1 MMLKQALVWLGFG
14 GQGHAQPH
22 GHGDHGHGHGAHASD
37 HGHHHPHGVVDPVI
51 ATTEH
56 GIWAVKWSFV
66 ILGVTA
72 ALQLGIV
79 VLSGS
84 VALLADTIHNVGDA
98 ATAVPLWIAFL
109 FARRRAS
116 ARFTYGFGRVED
128 LAGVTVVLIIVCSAI
143 VAGYE
148 AINRLLHPQP
158 ITFLGWVAAAGI
170 VGFVGNEWVAV
181 FRIRVGRDIDS
192 VALIADGY
200 HARTDGLTSLAVV
213 LGALGVW
220 LGFPAADPLL
230 GLVITAMI
238 FGIVWQSTQAVFTRL
253 LDGVDPAVI
262 EEIKHAVQHMP
273 EVQDVTQVRVR
284 WLGHRLH
291 AELNIAVSP
300 HLSVAQGHAIATEVR
315 HQLLHHLPHLAN
327 ATIHIDPLDASGEE
341 HHRIEE
347 HAHGD
352 LPAHAHP

>member
-1 MMLKQALVWLGFG
+1 
-14 GQGHAQPH
+14 
-22 GHGDHGHGHGAHASD
+22 
-37 HGHHHPHGVVDPVI
+37 
-51 ATTEH
+51 
-56 GIWAVKWSFV
+56 V

-98 ATAVPLWIAFL
+98 ATAVPLWMAFL

-128 LAGVTVVLIIVCSAI
+128 LAGVVVVLIIVCSAI

-148 AINRLLHPQP
+148 AVHRLLHPQT
-158 ITFLGWVAAAGI
+158 ITLLGWIAAAGVI
-170 VGFVGNEWVAV
+170 GFVGNELVAV
-181 FRIRVGRDIDS
+181 FRMRVGREIDS

-213 LGALGVW
+213 LGTLGVW
-220 LGFPAADPLL
+220 LGFPAADPLI
-230 GLVITAMI
+230 GLMITVVI
-238 FGIVWQSTQAVFTRL
+238 FGIVWQSTKAVFTRL
-253 LDGVDPAVI
+253 LDGVDPTVI
-262 EEIKHAVQHMP
+262 AAIKYAVQHTS
-273 EVQDVTQVRVR
+273 EVREVTQVRAR

-291 AELNIAVSP
+291 AELNIAVSSQ
-300 HLSVAQGHAIATEVR
+300 LSVAQGHTIATEVR

-327 ATIHIDPLDASGEE
+327 AIIHVDPVDASGEE
-341 HHRIEE
+341 HHRIAG
-347 HAHGD
+347 HVHSD
-352 LPAHAHP
+352 LPAHAHL

>member
-1 MMLKQALVWLGFG
+1 MLQKALVWLGYG
-14 GQGHAQPH
+14 GQGHAHPH
-22 GHGDHGHGHGAHASD
+22 GHGDHGHGHDTHASE

-128 LAGVTVVLIIVCSAI
+128 LAGVSVVLIIVCSAI

-158 ITFLGWVAAAGI
+158 IAFLAWVAAAGI

-220 LGFPAADPLL
+220 LGFPAADPLI

-253 LDGVDPAVI
+253 LDGIDPAVI
-262 EEIKHAVQHMP
+262 EEIKHAVQHTP
-273 EVQDVTQVRVR
+273 EVQEVTQVRVR

>member
-1 MMLKQALVWLGFG
+1 M
-14 GQGHAQPH
+14 
-22 GHGDHGHGHGAHASD
+22 
-37 HGHHHPHGVVDPVI
+37 DPVI
-51 ATTEH
+51 ATTER

-79 VLSGS
+79 ALSGS

-128 LAGVTVVLIIVCSAI
+128 LAGVIVVLIIVCSAI

-158 ITFLGWVAAAGI
+158 IAFLGWVAAAGI

-220 LGFPAADPLL
+220 LGFPAADPLI

-262 EEIKHAVQHMP
+262 EEIKHAVQHTP

-300 HLSVAQGHAIATEVR
+300 HLSVAQGHTIATEVR

>member
-1 MMLKQALVWLGFG
+1 MMLKQALIWLGYG
-14 GQGHAQPH
+14 GQGHDHPH
-22 GHGDHGHGHGAHASD
+22 GHGDHGHGHGAHASK
-37 HGHHHPHGVVDPVI
+37 HGPHHPHGVVDPVI
-51 ATTEH
+51 ATTER

-128 LAGVTVVLIIVCSAI
+128 LAGVIVVLIIVCSAI

-158 ITFLGWVAAAGI
+158 IAFLGWVAAAGI

-220 LGFPAADPLL
+220 LGFPAADPLI

-238 FGIVWQSTQAVFTRL
+238 FGIVWQSTNAVFTRL

-262 EEIKHAVQHMP
+262 VEIKHAVQHTP
-273 EVQDVTQVRVR
+273 EVQEVTQVRVR

>member
-1 MMLKQALVWLGFG
+1 MVTGITDTAWRSRVRPRAPPHAWGRGPGHRHDGARHLGL
-14 GQGHAQPH
+14 
-22 GHGDHGHGHGAHASD
+22 
-37 HGHHHPHGVVDPVI
+37 
-51 ATTEH
+51 
-56 GIWAVKWSFV
+56 KWSFV

-128 LAGVTVVLIIVCSAI
+128 LAGVIIVLIILCSAI

-158 ITFLGWVAAAGI
+158 IAFLGWVAAAGL

-181 FRIRVGRDIDS
+181 FRIRVGREIDS

-220 LGFPAADPLL
+220 LGFPAADPLI
-230 GLVITAMI
+230 GLVITVMI
-238 FGIVWQSTQAVFTRL
+238 FGIVWQSTKAVFTRL

-262 EEIKHAVQHMP
+262 AEIKHAVQHTP
-273 EVQDVTQVRVR
+273 EVQEVTQVRAR

-300 HLSVAQGHAIATEVR
+300 HLSVVQGHAIATEVR
-315 HQLLHHLPHLAN
+315 HQLLHHLPPLAN
-327 ATIHIDPLDASGEE
+327 AIIHVDPLDASGEE
-341 HHRIEE
+341 YHRIAEYRHDE
-347 HAHGD
+347 WSVHT
-352 LPAHAHP
+352 HP

>member
-1 MMLKQALVWLGFG
+1 MWYKAFGWLGCVG
-14 GQGHAQPH
+14 HGHDHAHADGHHDHGGHASA
-22 GHGDHGHGHGAHASD
+22 HGHGHT
-37 HGHHHPHGVVDPVI
+37 HGVVDPVL
-51 ATTEH
+51 ATTAR
-56 GIWAVKWSFV
+56 GIWAIKWSFV

-72 ALQLGIV
+72 LLQLGIV

-116 ARFTYGFGRVED
+116 ARFTYGLGRVED
-128 LAGVTVVLIIVCSAI
+128 LAGVIVVLIIVCSAI

-158 ITFLGWVAAAGI
+158 IMFLGWVVAAGI

-181 FRIRVGRDIDS
+181 FRIRVGREIDS
-192 VALIADGY
+192 VALSADGY

-220 LGFPAADPLL
+220 LGFPAADPLI
-230 GLVITAMI
+230 GLVIAAMI
-238 FGIVWQSTQAVFTRL
+238 FGIVWQSTKAVFTRL
-253 LDGVDPAVI
+253 LDGVDPAVV
-262 EEIKHAVQHMP
+262 EEIKHAVQHTP
-273 EVQDVTQVRVR
+273 EVQEVTQVRVS
-284 WLGHRLH
+284 WLGHRRH
-291 AELNIAVSP
+291 AELNVAVSP
-300 HLSVAQGHAIATEVR
+300 HLSVAPGHTIATEVR

-327 ATIHIDPLDASGEE
+327 AIILVEPLDASGEE
-341 HHRIEE
+341 YHRIAE
-347 HAHGD
+347 HQHDA
-352 LPAHAHP
+352 

>member
-1 MMLKQALVWLGFG
+1 
-14 GQGHAQPH
+14 
-22 GHGDHGHGHGAHASD
+22 
-37 HGHHHPHGVVDPVI
+37 VDPVI

-238 FGIVWQSTQAVFTRL
+238 FGIVWQSTKAVVTRL
-253 LDGVDPAVI
+253 LDGVDPVVI
-262 EEIKHAVQHMP
+262 EEIKHAVQHTP
-273 EVQDVTQVRVR
+273 EVQEVTQVRVR

-315 HQLLHHLPHLAN
+315 HQLLHHLPHLTN

>member
-14 GQGHAQPH
+14 GQGHAHPH
-22 GHGDHGHGHGAHASD
+22 GHGDHGHGHGAHVSK
-37 HGHHHPHGVVDPVI
+37 HGPHHPHGVVDPVI
-51 ATTEH
+51 ATTER

-66 ILGVTA
+66 
-72 ALQLGIV
+72 
-79 VLSGS
+79 
-84 VALLADTIHNVGDA
+84 
-98 ATAVPLWIAFL
+98 IAFL

-128 LAGVTVVLIIVCSAI
+128 LAGVIVVLIIVCSAI

-158 ITFLGWVAAAGI
+158 IAFLGWVAAAGI
-170 VGFVGNEWVAV
+170 IGFVGNEWVAL

-220 LGFPAADPLL
+220 LGLPAADPLL

-238 FGIVWQSTQAVFTRL
+238 FGIVWQSTKAVFTRL
-253 LDGVDPAVI
+253 LDGIDPAVI
-262 EEIKHAVQHMP
+262 EEIQHAVQHTP
-273 EVQDVTQVRVR
+273 EVQEVTQVRVR
-284 WLGHRLH
+284 WVGHRLH
-291 AELNIAVSP
+291 AELNFAVSP

>member
-1 MMLKQALVWLGFG
+1 MWQHVLVWLGFDR
-14 GQGHAQPH
+14 QRHTHPH
-22 GHGDHGHGHGAHASD
+22 GHTDHGHSHGAPAAD
-37 HGHHHPHGVVDPVI
+37 HGHQHTHGVVDPVL
-51 ATTEH
+51 ATTAR

-84 VALLADTIHNVGDA
+84 VALLADTIHNIGDA

-109 FARRRAS
+109 FARRCPS
-116 ARFTYGFGRVED
+116 ARFPYGFGRVED
-128 LAGVTVVLIIVCSAI
+128 LAGVMVVLIIVGSAV

-148 AINRLLHPQP
+148 AINRVLHPQP
-158 ITFLGWVAAAGI
+158 MAFLGGVVVAGLI
-170 VGFVGNEWVAV
+170 GFVGNEWVAV
-181 FRIRVGRDIDS
+181 FRIRVGRAIDS

-220 LGFPAADPLL
+220 LGFPAADPLI

-238 FGIVWQSTQAVFTRL
+238 FGIVWQSARAVFTRL

-262 EEIKHAVQHMP
+262 ETITHAVQHTP
-273 EVQDVTQVRVR
+273 EVQEVTQVRVR
-284 WLGHRLH
+284 WVGHRLH

-300 HLSVAQGHAIATEVR
+300 QLSVAQGHAIAMDVR
-315 HQLLHHLPHLAN
+315 HQLLHHVPPLAN
-327 ATIHIDPLDASGEE
+327 AIIHVDPLDASGEDY
-341 HHRIEE
+341 HRIAE
-347 HAHGD
+347 HQHDAWSV
-352 LPAHAHP
+352 HAHP

>member
-1 MMLKQALVWLGFG
+1 MMLKQILVWLGFG
-14 GQGHAQPH
+14 GQGRNHPH
-22 GHGDHGHGHGAHASD
+22 GHGGHGHGHGAHASD
-37 HGHHHPHGVVDPVI
+37 HEHHHTHGVVDPVI
-51 ATTEH
+51 ATTKR

-128 LAGVTVVLIIVCSAI
+128 LAGVIVVLIIVGSAI

-158 ITFLGWVAAAGI
+158 ITFLGWVAAAGL
-170 VGFVGNEWVAV
+170 VGFVGNEWVAL

-238 FGIVWQSTQAVFTRL
+238 FGIVWQSTKAVFTRL
-253 LDGVDPAVI
+253 LDGVDPVVI
-262 EEIKHAVQHMP
+262 EEIKHAVQHTP
-273 EVQDVTQVRVR
+273 EVQEVTQVRVR

-315 HQLLHHLPHLAN
+315 HQLVHHLPHLAN
-327 ATIHIDPLDASGEE
+327 AVIHVDPLDASGEE
-341 HHRIEE
+341 YHRMAE
-347 HAHGD
+347 HRHD
-352 LPAHAHP
+352 EWSVHTHP

>member
-1 MMLKQALVWLGFG
+1 
-14 GQGHAQPH
+14 
-22 GHGDHGHGHGAHASD
+22 
-37 HGHHHPHGVVDPVI
+37 VDPVI
-51 ATTEH
+51 ATTER

-158 ITFLGWVAAAGI
+158 IAFLGWVAAAGI
-170 VGFVGNEWVAV
+170 IGFVGNEWVAV

-230 GLVITAMI
+230 GLMITAMI
-238 FGIVWQSTQAVFTRL
+238 FGIVWQSTKAVFTRL

-262 EEIKHAVQHMP
+262 EEIKHAVQHTP
-273 EVQDVTQVRVR
+273 EVQEVTQVRVR

>member
-1 MMLKQALVWLGFG
+1 MMLKQALVWLGYG
-14 GQGHAQPH
+14 GQGHDHPH
-22 GHGDHGHGHGAHASD
+22 GHGDHGHGHGAHASK
-37 HGHHHPHGVVDPVI
+37 HGPHHPHGVVDPVI
-51 ATTEH
+51 ATTKR

-128 LAGVTVVLIIVCSAI
+128 LAGVIVVLIIVCSAI

-158 ITFLGWVAAAGI
+158 IAFLGWVAAAGI

-220 LGFPAADPLL
+220 LGFPAADPLI

-262 EEIKHAVQHMP
+262 EEIKHAVQHTP